1 MAWHTRSASS
11 CNGRKPEDTLN
22 WDATRS
28 PCTTRMR
35 GSGGS
40 SDSCPALV
48 LPGPSL
54 PEPQALGSHH
64 IEHGGHPGS
73 GDSYTR
79 LQVHRDVLRLQVLLD
94 ALVAALAAEARLLDA
109 SEGRGR

>member
-1 MAWHTRSASS
+1 
-11 CNGRKPEDTLN
+11 
-22 WDATRS
+22 
-28 PCTTRMR
+28 

-54 PEPQALGSHH
+54 PEPQALGSRH

-94 ALVAALAAEARLLDA
+94 APWPPSRPKPDCLTPPKGAAALETLPWLRPTISVWSPSTTRRARLMSLV
-109 SEGRGR
+109 